1 MPPEEIT
8 LIEDFLTFLEAV
20 RNQPTNDPLWSQLDS
35 FQTALADVEDR
46 PLKLALYIQAWCDQF
61 QITINPAAMRELR
74 VNMIKKGEIIPK
86 PAEGEQASKVYNK
99 ALISQSVQ
107 KAKDSKSA

>member
-1 MPPEEIT
+1 MSPEEIT
-8 LIEDFLTFLEAV
+8 LIEDFLTFLEAAHTK
-20 RNQPTNDPLWSQLDS
+20 PADDPFWSQLDS
-35 FQTALADVEDR
+35 FQAALVDVEDR
-46 PLKLALYIQAWCDQF
+46 PLKLAWHIQAWCDQF

-74 VNMIKKGEIIPK
+74 VNMIKKGKTIPK
-86 PAEGEQASKVYNK
+86 PAEGEEASKVYNK